1 MIELLLFLL
10 GSAVMVFGAI
20 GIVRFPDVYTRLH
33 ASTKCDTG
41 GALSILLALI
51 AYTGVTGTSLKILT
65 IAVLI
70 FILNPVVSHLL
81 AKTAHNRGITPDEI
95 TVVDMY
101 ARDYP

>member
-1 MIELLLFLL
+1 MLELLLFLAGCL
-10 GSAVMVFGAI
+10 VMVFGAV
-20 GIVRFPDVYTRLH
+20 GIIRFPDVYTRLH

-41 GALSILLALI
+41 GALSILLALT
-51 AYTGVTGTSLKILT
+51 AYTGITLTSIKILT

-70 FILNPVVSHLL
+70 FLFNPVVSHAL
-81 AKTAHNRGITPDEI
+81 ARTAHRRGIKPDKI

>member
-1 MIELLLFLL
+1 MIELLFFLL
-10 GSAVMVFGAI
+10 GCAVMTIGAL

-41 GALSILLALI
+41 GALSILVALT
-51 AYTGVTGTSLKILT
+51 AYTGITVTSVKILT
-65 IAVLI
+65 IVVLT
-70 FILNPVVSHLL
+70 FILNPAVSHLL
-81 AKTAHNRGITPDEI
+81 AKTAHNRGIKPDTI